1 MSPLLSPI
9 ELYAG
14 SLGYL
19 DLNQGKNQSFKGSRL
34 TNLAIPQKTTRIV
47 GNPKPY
53 IYSATEL
60 ITLYR
65 EEIS

>member
-19 DLNQGKNQSFKGSRL
+19 DSNQGIEASKAPAVPLGYTPKK
-34 TNLAIPQKTTRIV
+34 ATRIV

-53 IYSATEL
+53 IYSAPEL

>member
-19 DLNQGKNQSFKGSRL
+19 DSNQGIEASKAPAVPLGYTPK
-34 TNLAIPQKTTRIV
+34 ATRIV

-65 EEIS
+65 IEIS

>member
-19 DLNQGKNQSFKGSRL
+19 DSNQGIEASKAPAVPLGY
-34 TNLAIPQKTTRIV
+34 TPKTTRIV

-53 IYSATEL
+53 IYSAPEL